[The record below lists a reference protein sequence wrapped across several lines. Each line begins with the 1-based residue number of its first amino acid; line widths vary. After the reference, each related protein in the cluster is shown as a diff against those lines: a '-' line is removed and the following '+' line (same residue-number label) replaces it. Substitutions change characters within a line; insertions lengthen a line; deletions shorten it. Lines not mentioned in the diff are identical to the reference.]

1 MDIMEKN
8 VKCLKHDKSSK
19 ISSLKTK
26 QKEID
31 LGKKKTRGGV
41 YKILK
46 KRNYS
51 NPSPTAKK

>member
-41 YKILK
+41 YNIK

-51 NPSPTAKK
+51 NPPPTAKK